1 MKGIDYIKNNFIGY
15 LVITEEED
23 GISSVRQC
31 SKKPEIEI
39 IKSPE
44 IEIIKSPEVE
54 KCKKQLEE
62 YFSGKRKNFDLK
74 LDIRG
79 TEFRKKAWNELL
91 KIPYG
96 ETITYGE
103 QARRLGNPKSSRA
116 VGQANGD
123 NKILIVVPCHR
134 VIGKN
139 GKMTGFSSEGGIKIK
154 EYLLELEKNNK

>member
-1 MKGIDYIKNNFIGY
+1 MKGIDYIKNDFIGY
-15 LVITEEED
+15 LIITEEED
-23 GISSVRQC
+23 GISSIKQC
-31 SKKPEIEI
+31 SKK
-39 IKSPE
+39 PE

-62 YFSGKRKNFDLK
+62 YFSGKRKSFDLK
-74 LDIRG
+74 LDMRG

-91 KIPYG
+91 KIPYW

-103 QARRLGNPKSSRA
+103 QARRLENPKSSRA

>member
-44 IEIIKSPEVE
+44 VE

-62 YFSGKRKNFDLK
+62 
-74 LDIRG
+74 
-79 TEFRKKAWNELL
+79 
-91 KIPYG
+91 
-96 ETITYGE
+96 
-103 QARRLGNPKSSRA
+103 
-116 VGQANGD
+116 
-123 NKILIVVPCHR
+123 
-134 VIGKN
+134 
-139 GKMTGFSSEGGIKIK
+139 
-154 EYLLELEKNNK
+154 

>member
-1 MKGIDYIKNNFIGY
+1 
-15 LVITEEED
+15 
-23 GISSVRQC
+23 
-31 SKKPEIEI
+31 
-39 IKSPE
+39 
-44 IEIIKSPEVE
+44 
-54 KCKKQLEE
+54 
-62 YFSGKRKNFDLK
+62 
-74 LDIRG
+74 
-79 TEFRKKAWNELL
+79 
-91 KIPYG
+91 
-96 ETITYGE
+96 E

>member
-23 GISSVRQC
+23 GISSIKQC
-31 SKKPEIEI
+31 SEK
-39 IKSPE
+39 PE

-62 YFSGKRKNFDLK
+62 YFSGKRKSFDLK

-91 KIPYG
+91 KIPYR

>member
-1 MKGIDYIKNNFIGY
+1 MKGIDYIKNDFIGY
-15 LVITEEED
+15 LIITEEKN
-23 GISSVRQC
+23 GISSIKQC
-31 SKKPEIEI
+31 NEKPKIEI
-39 IKSPE
+39 KKSV
-44 IEIIKSPEVE
+44 EVE

-103 QARRLGNPKSSRA
+103 QAERLGNPKSSRA

>member
-1 MKGIDYIKNNFIGY
+1 MKGIDYIKNDFIGY
-15 LVITEEED
+15 LIITEEED
-23 GISSVRQC
+23 GISSIKQC
-31 SKKPEIEI
+31 SKK
-39 IKSPE
+39 PE

-62 YFSGKRKNFDLK
+62 YFSGKRKSFDLK
-74 LDIRG
+74 LDMRG
-79 TEFRKKAWNELL
+79 TEFRKKTWNELL

>member
-1 MKGIDYIKNNFIGY
+1 MRGKGY
-15 LVITEEED
+15 LEVKDFGILEIVEEED
-23 GISSVRQC
+23 GISSIKQC
-31 SKKPEIEI
+31 SKK
-39 IKSPE
+39 PE

-62 YFSGKRKNFDLK
+62 YFSGKRKSFDLK
-74 LDIRG
+74 LDMRG

>member
-1 MKGIDYIKNNFIGY
+1 MKGIDYIKNDFIGY
-15 LVITEEED
+15 LIITEEED
-23 GISSVRQC
+23 GISSIKQC
-31 SKKPEIEI
+31 SKK
-39 IKSPE
+39 PE

-62 YFSGKRKNFDLK
+62 YFSGKRKSFDLK
-74 LDIRG
+74 LDMRG

-91 KIPYG
+91 KIPYR

>member
-1 MKGIDYIKNNFIGY
+1 MKGIDYIKNDFIGY
-15 LVITEEED
+15 LIITEEED
-23 GISSVRQC
+23 GISSIKQC
-31 SKKPEIEI
+31 SKK
-39 IKSPE
+39 PE

-62 YFSGKRKNFDLK
+62 YFSGKRKSFDLK
-74 LDIRG
+74 LDMRG
-79 TEFRKKAWNELL
+79 TEFRKKTWNELL

-139 GKMTGFSSEGGIKIK
+139 GKMTGFSSEGGIKMK